1 MSVVFSAPSANVWCD
16 APWSHLDPSLVQQLD
31 EPADASLADDARRA
45 REGVALPWSRV
56 TRAARDGA
64 ATIER
69 VFWLDPQ
76 AVESVIADAR
86 SSGAGA
92 RLEVQVDPTTPA
104 AILARVRGRFGELQ
118 RRGIVVEVR
127 RGRHAA

>member
-16 APWSHLDPSLVQQLD
+16 APWSHLDPLVQQLD
-31 EPADASLADDARRA
+31 EPAGASLADDARRA
-45 REGVALPWSRV
+45 REGVALLWSRV
-56 TRAARDGA
+56 TRSACDGA

-86 SSGAGA
+86 GSGAGA

-118 RRGIVVEVR
+118 RRGIAVEVR